1 MCGITRKTCYLKRTC
16 QRCSKGRVSKLE
28 AENLALRAELTII
41 NKELKER
48 KDLEILKIYE
58 SNCGLGKENEE
69 LEKRNSSL
77 KAELQDLEAENS
89 NLKSE
94 KILLQK
100 RASRLKMDCQK
111 LREEKGKVDHEALE
125 AIIAGKSPDPI
136 ITREAKCNR
145 LSDSMRITMMGLQ
158 EAGVAASKCPAV
170 VGIVSQ
176 HLFGQDL
183 DLPSA
188 STALNM
194 GDEAHVLAT
203 LQAAQVI
210 MESEN
215 ATLHTDGTSRQKRQ
229 YIGQQ
234 VTLADGSLINLGF
247 SEVATEDSDILLST
261 TLNLFEELSDL
272 YCQITE
278 QERGDIF
285 KRLLEAVTSLMSD
298 RAAVMQCYNKK
309 FDPYRRTAL
318 KT

>member
-1 MCGITRKTCYLKRTC
+1 MALQEKLAL
-16 QRCSKGRVSKLE
+16 SKGLVKDAQRGVSKLE

-111 LREEKGKVDHEALE
+111 LREEKGKVDNEALE

-194 GDEAHVLAT
+194 GDEAHVLAKIASCSSNNGVGKCHAT
-203 LQAAQVI
+203 HRRDQQAKEAI
-210 MESEN
+210 HR
-215 ATLHTDGTSRQKRQ
+215 ATGNPCRW
-229 YIGQQ
+229 
-234 VTLADGSLINLGF
+234 LAYKFGF
-247 SEVATEDSDILLST
+247 LRS
-261 TLNLFEELSDL
+261 
-272 YCQITE
+272 
-278 QERGDIF
+278 
-285 KRLLEAVTSLMSD
+285 SD
-298 RAAVMQCYNKK
+298 RG
-309 FDPYRRTAL
+309 L
-318 KT
+318 